1 NTPFYQL
8 IYRVPVLN
16 QFRVPSRHSFE
27 WTLAASVIAAYGWDA
42 LEVHAEKKSR
52 KPRRPEMAI
61 IVALFVITGLTG
73 AMWFRAVDV
82 PPTTNPTIFTA
93 LPEHYY
99 WLWKSGFNA
108 LLFMLGWLSLG
119 LSASKARVFLLVGTI
134 MFGLFFEQSAT
145 IACW

>member
-1 NTPFYQL
+1 PLYHYIDTTGYLAPLGIVCAIIAIYAAIRGRVRDARLWFWFVVAVVAFLLMLGTNTPFYQL

-93 LPEHYY
+93 L
-99 WLWKSGFNA
+99 
-108 LLFMLGWLSLG
+108 
-119 LSASKARVFLLVGTI
+119 
-134 MFGLFFEQSAT
+134 
-145 IACW
+145 